1 MQEYDLDFLF
11 DILSFSPPVGVF
23 LVYGI
28 SINIYQHLLLINEIF
43 GSNSIFSDVKYKVP
57 TSKLARTEDFF
68 NNSSWRAAFA
78 ISISILR

>member
-1 MQEYDLDFLF
+1 M
-11 DILSFSPPVGVF
+11 
-23 LVYGI
+23 
-28 SINIYQHLLLINEIF
+28 NESL
-43 GSNSIFSDVKYKVP
+43 GRNGIFSDVIYKVP